1 MRSIPAPRGGSGDDR
16 SMSES
21 KCRVV
26 GCSSSAD
33 SAWPKG
39 TDGATWVQVCRPH
52 LEVLA
57 VDQRSSLMADGSLVL
72 GAVS

>member
-1 MRSIPAPRGGSGDDR
+1 MSG
-16 SMSES
+16 S

-39 TDGATWVQVCRPH
+39 INQATWVHVCRPH

-57 VDQRSSLMADGSLVL
+57 VDQRSSLMPDGSLVL
-72 GAVS
+72 GALS